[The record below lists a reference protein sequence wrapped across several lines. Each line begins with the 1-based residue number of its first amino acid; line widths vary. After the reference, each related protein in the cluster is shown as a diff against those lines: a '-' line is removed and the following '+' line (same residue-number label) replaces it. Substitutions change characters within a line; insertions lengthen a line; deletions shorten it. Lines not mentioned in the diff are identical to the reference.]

1 MSATST
7 HRRYEESLRQAVER
21 LRDEGWEVQ
30 IQPPEGPAG
39 LERFKPDYVAR
50 RGDELIVG
58 EIKFRGESDLGEL
71 EQLTR
76 LVNSIP
82 GARVEMI
89 WLGRPAEEPQAA
101 DIVKMAGAAKE
112 LSAENST
119 SALLLAWAAL
129 DGAIAAYTL
138 THEREHLPYAKK
150 GARQKLNEMANLGE
164 LSESQFE
171 RLDNAGRI
179 RNSIAHGEYIEPPLE
194 MIEYV
199 SAVAVAL
206 VRDRFSSIE
215 GMIEWFFENY
225 KDPAEVVPFSGRDG
239 GYQYVSGGP
248 FDAEDVISGQ
258 FDLMPPEDVSEAVQ
272 QIESQ
277 GIEWVRIDD
286 Y

>member
-1 MSATST
+1 MSVPST
-7 HRRYEESLRQAVER
+7 HRRYEEGLRQAVKR

-30 IQPPEGPAG
+30 IQPAEGPAG
-39 LERFKPDYVAR
+39 LERFKPDFVAR
-50 RGDELIVG
+50 RGNELIVG
-58 EIKFRGESDLGEL
+58 EVKFRGKSGLGEL

-82 GARVEMI
+82 DARVEMI
-89 WLGRPAEEPQAA
+89 WLGRPVEEPQAA
-101 DIVKMAGAAKE
+101 DIVKMAGAARE
-112 LSAENST
+112 LGAENST

-129 DGAIAAYTL
+129 DGAVTAYSL
-138 THEREHLPYAKK
+138 THGGEYLPDSNKS
-150 GARQKLNEMANLGE
+150 ARQKINEMANLGE

-171 RLDNAGRI
+171 RLDNAGRT
-179 RNSIAHGEYIEPPLE
+179 RNSIAHGEYIEPPPE

-206 VRDRFSSIE
+206 VRDRFVSIE

-225 KDPAEVVPFSGRDG
+225 KDPAEGVPFSGRDG

-248 FDAEDVISGQ
+248 FDAEDVLSNQ
-258 FDLMPPEDVSEAVQ
+258 FDLMPQEDVSEAVQ
-272 QIESQ
+272 QVEAQ
-277 GIEWVRIDD
+277 GIEWVRVDD

>member
-1 MSATST
+1 MSVPST
-7 HRRYEESLRQAVER
+7 HRRYEEGLRQAVKR

-30 IQPPEGPAG
+30 IQPVEGPAG
-39 LERFKPDYVAR
+39 LERFRPDFVAR
-50 RGDELIVG
+50 RGNELIVG
-58 EIKFRGESDLGEL
+58 EVKFRGKSDLGEL

-76 LVNSIP
+76 LVNGIP

-89 WLGRPAEEPQAA
+89 WLGRPVEEPQAA
-101 DIVKMAGAAKE
+101 DIVKMAGAARE

-129 DGAIAAYTL
+129 DGAIAAYSL
-138 THEREHLPYAKK
+138 THGGEYLPDSKK
-150 GARQKLNEMANLGE
+150 SARQKINEMANLGE

-171 RLDNAGRI
+171 RLDNAGRT
-179 RNSIAHGEYIEPPLE
+179 RNSIAHGEYIEPSPE

-206 VRDRFSSIE
+206 VRDRFVSIE

-225 KDPAEVVPFSGRDG
+225 KEPTEGVPFSDHDD

-248 FDAEDVISGQ
+248 FSVEDALSSQ
-258 FDLMPPEDVSEAVQ
+258 FDLMPQEDVSEAVQ

-277 GIEWVRIDD
+277 GIEWVHVDD
-286 Y
+286 C